1 MQPEDVPH
9 MGLDAEIGFRVE
21 SIEPDRVTGSFR
33 VTPALFGRD
42 GSLHRGV
49 LSATVGSIASVAA
62 ASRVGDMD
70 QVVDVT
76 NSTSYFATVSSGTV
90 SLVAEPVQVTPER
103 LASHRPK
110 IVSGSAPNLGRSGSC
125 ARRATPAICSPTA
138 SYSWRRSASE
148 MTVGPSPG
156 LSSAGAERAVS
167 VN

>member
-103 LASHRPK
+103 QEWIVRAKGDAGDLLAHG
-110 IVSGSAPNLGRSGSC
+110 VVQL
-125 ARRATPAICSPTA
+125 ATLRQRDDSRT
-138 SYSWRRSASE
+138 
-148 MTVGPSPG
+148 
-156 LSSAGAERAVS
+156 
-167 VN
+167 